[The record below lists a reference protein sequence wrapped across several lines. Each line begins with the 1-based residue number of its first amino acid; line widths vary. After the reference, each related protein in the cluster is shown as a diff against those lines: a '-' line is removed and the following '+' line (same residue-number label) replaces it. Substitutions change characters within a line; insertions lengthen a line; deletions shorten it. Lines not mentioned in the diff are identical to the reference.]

1 MSTNHG
7 RYKGDSSKDFIFVHL
22 MSRAIQPTYYGCQ
35 YPFSNNDDKY
45 YMVGLLKR
53 LDHFFCFD
61 LLCYC
66 IMDNHFHAVIRV
78 RKDAEKELSRSE
90 VKRRYEEFYLGK
102 RQLDARSSACFS
114 WRDKLND
121 FSYFMWLFLRMSSYR
136 HNRQNERRG
145 SLWQDGFKSVVIES
159 ASALTTTLKYVELN
173 PLRAKIV
180 KNPAAYHW
188 SSWGEMCGTYHHPYR
203 QRIIDSLRW
212 AYNFDINCSDAEIFA
227 HYGADLIRLATFEFN
242 DDSEFIAKI
251 SEDTYRCLLQ
261 QNQKLTHGGRLMTNF
276 EHEFKT

>member
-1 MSTNHG
+1 MVRTNHG
-7 RYKGDSSKDFIFVHL
+7 RYKGDSDKDFIFVHL
-22 MSRAIQPTYYGCQ
+22 MSRAIQPTYFGCQ
-35 YPFSNNDDKY
+35 YPFLDDDKY

-66 IMDNHFHAVIRV
+66 IMDNHFHAVIRIA
-78 RKDAEKELSRSE
+78 KDAEKELTRND
-90 VKRRYEEFYLGK
+90 VKRRYEEFYMGR

-136 HNRQNERRG
+136 HNRQNDRRG

-159 ASALTTTLKYVELN
+159 ASALSTTLKYVELN
-173 PLRAKIV
+173 PLRAKLV
-180 KNPAAYHW
+180 KDVALYRW
-188 SSWGEMCGTYHHPYR
+188 SSWSETHDAGKHPYR

-212 AYNFDINCSDAEIFA
+212 VYSFGSDYSAAEIFA
-227 HYGADLIRLATFEFN
+227 HYGADLIRLGTFEFC
-242 DDSEFIAKI
+242 DDAEFIAKI
-251 SEDTYRCLLQ
+251 SEKTYSCLLK
-261 QNQKLTHGGRLMTNF
+261 QNPVLTHAGRLKGVF
-276 EHEFKT
+276 ECEFKT